1 MLDTTIV
8 FPSINSP
15 VQRLKRY
22 ARQQRYRVC
31 RKRAKPNFQ
40 PSEFH
45 LEKRSPYQLFGWG
58 TFPGTASLG
67 THYLRVRRFE
77 RRGDSCV
84 PTGMPQRAA
93 LARVLLDC
101 KAERRTPNTAIL
113 ATMLERNPT
122 HVLRLGWA
130 AVGHHDILY
139 VPLCFALSGWHTDGL
154 ATAFG
159 DRMVEVLHRNHA
171 LTWYMCPSTRGD
183 ATAIAALFWF
193 GAAFTCWVEGDLG
206 MQRIDG

>member
-8 FPSINSP
+8 FPSINRP

-22 ARQQRYRVC
+22 ARRQRHWVC
-31 RKRAKPNFQ
+31 RKRANQ
-40 PSEFH
+40 PPPSAEFH

-58 TFPGTASLG
+58 TFPATASLG
-67 THYLRVRRFE
+67 THYLRVRRYTG
-77 RRGDSCV
+77 RSDSSISA
-84 PTGMPQRAA
+84 GMPQRAA

-101 KAERRTPNTAIL
+101 KAERRTPNTTIL
-113 ATMLERNPT
+113 AAMLEHYPT
-122 HVLRLGWA
+122 HILRLGWA

-139 VPLCFALSGWHTDGL
+139 VPLSFALSGWHTDGL

-159 DRMVEVLHRNHA
+159 DRMVEVLHRNHS

-193 GAAFTCWVEGDLG
+193 GAAFTCWIEGDLG
-206 MQRIDG
+206 MKRT